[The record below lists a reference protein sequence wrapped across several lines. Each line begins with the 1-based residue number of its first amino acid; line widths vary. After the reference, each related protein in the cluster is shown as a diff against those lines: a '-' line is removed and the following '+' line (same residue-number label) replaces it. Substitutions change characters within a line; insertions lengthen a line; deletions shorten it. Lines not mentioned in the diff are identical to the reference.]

1 MKFFTGEDFKL
12 NNNITFTSEN
22 INGRLVVYADNIY
35 ENPDRV
41 VDYFDSCPILT
52 H

>member
-1 MKFFTGEDFKL
+1 MKFVTGEDFKL
-12 NNNITFTSEN
+12 THNITFTSEN

-41 VDYFDSCPILT
+41 DILIVDLS
-52 H
+52 